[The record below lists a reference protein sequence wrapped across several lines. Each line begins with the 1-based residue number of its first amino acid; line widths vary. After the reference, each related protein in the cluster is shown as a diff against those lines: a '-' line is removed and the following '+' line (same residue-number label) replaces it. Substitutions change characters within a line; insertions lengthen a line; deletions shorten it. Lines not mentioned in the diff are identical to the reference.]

1 MVAPERVMSAGPIGK
16 TPHDDGA
23 KRFSAE
29 EVARFRRAFLEDGY
43 VVLEGVV
50 PKEQLA
56 TLCSRMLLAFED
68 AKRTMFSGGGALS
81 GHLNSSPG
89 EEARAIYDTLEQRG
103 VIALVRELFPSA
115 TRLPNIGCNFNL
127 PGSVAQH
134 YHSDS
139 AFKEAFVIVN
149 VAVVDT
155 DLVNGAIDL
164 LPGTQKKFYKFWRYA
179 VERAYRRT
187 TRVPMKRG
195 DVLVR
200 VSTLWHRGMPNDSV
214 TPRPMIAFTWEH
226 GGSKLG
232 DPFQAD
238 DGKIVFKPNWYR
250 PTRLGRLRERT
261 FVAAPIS
268 YSAYRFVRSLVGN
281 KGFES
286 Y

>member
-1 MVAPERVMSAGPIGK
+1 ML
-16 TPHDDGA
+16 
-23 KRFSAE
+23 
-29 EVARFRRAFLEDGY
+29 RAFE
-43 VVLEGVV
+43 
-50 PKEQLA
+50 
-56 TLCSRMLLAFED
+56 S
-68 AKRTMFSGGGALS
+68 AKQSMFSGGGALS

-89 EEARAIYDTLEQRG
+89 EEARFVFDTLEQRG

-149 VAVVDT
+149 IAVVDT

-179 VERAYRRT
+179 LERAYRRT
-187 TRVPMKRG
+187 TRVPMKQG
-195 DVLVR
+195 DVLIR
-200 VSTLWHRGMPNDSV
+200 VSTLWHRGMPNKSV
-214 TPRPMIAFTWEH
+214 TPRPMVAFTWEH
-226 GGSKLG
+226 GGSNLD

-261 FVAAPIS
+261 FIAAPIS
-268 YSAYRFVRSLVGN
+268 YSAYRFARSLVGN